1 MKKNHINHEL
11 INKLAAVGVPPY
23 KRPTRANLAQLADPA
38 SPLTERIR
46 LLQAIAGGPIHYADI
61 ADCLGEDRQQVFI
74 AKLIL
79 GERPRDTLYA
89 STYIVKET
97 QQ

>member
-11 INKLAAVGVPPY
+11 IIKLAGCGSDST
-23 KRPTRANLAQLADPA
+23 KRPTRANVVRLADPA

-61 ADCLGEDRQQVFI
+61 ADCLGEDRQCVFI